1 MDSVRLLLWG
11 ALGLV
16 LILAWEAWQRDYGP
30 RPQAPGTQPTPQME
44 AGGGQEPAGRPADVP
59 EGTDAPETPPA
70 SSAAAGA
77 AAGGLP
83 SAGRVRVETDV
94 VRAELD
100 LRGGDLRRLD
110 LLRYPVAVDRP
121 DEPFRLL
128 DDDSGPRLYVA
139 QSGLLGPEGRAP
151 THHARLRAG
160 ADRYRLAGGA
170 KELVVP
176 LVWEGPDGLRVEK
189 RYVFRRGDYL
199 VRVEQRVINGG
210 SEPWRGRAYFQL
222 QRGAAADP
230 STSRFLYTYLG
241 AAYYSPEERY
251 EKLPFDELAERPLAR
266 DVRGGWVAMVQHY
279 FLGAWIPPEA
289 QTVRLYSRALDGPR
303 YVVGLV
309 TPPQEAP
316 PGGETVFAAEL
327 WAGPKLQDRLSEVA
341 EGLELTV
348 DYGILTVLAKPLFW
362 LLKLIHGAVGN
373 WGWAIVLLTL
383 LIKLAFYK
391 LSETSYRSMAKM
403 KKLAPRLQALK
414 ERYGDDKQRLNQA
427 MMELYRKEKINP
439 LGGCLPILVQIPVF
453 IALYWVLLESVEL
466 RQAPFLLWIRDLS
479 TPDPYYVLPV
489 LMGLTMFVQQRLNPM
504 PMDPVQAK
512 VMMALPVVFT
522 IFFAFFPSGL
532 VLYWLANNVLS
543 IAQQWVINRR
553 LGAT

>member
-30 RPQAPGTQPTPQME
+30 RPQPATSPATQQGEAASGAGPT
-44 AGGGQEPAGRPADVP
+44 ARPADVP
-59 EGTDAPETPPA
+59 EESAVPEAPE
-70 SSAAAGA
+70 AAAP
-77 AAGGLP
+77 AGPGTATRGLP

-110 LLRYPVAVDRP
+110 LLRYPVTVDRP
-121 DEPFRLL
+121 DEPFRLM
-128 DDDSGPRLYVA
+128 DDAGPHLYVA
-139 QSGLLGPEGRAP
+139 QSGLLGPQGRAP
-151 THHARLRAG
+151 THHARLRAD
-160 ADRYRLAGGA
+160 AERYRLADGQ
-170 KELVVP
+170 KTLVVP

-199 VRVEQRVINGG
+199 VRIEQRVINRSG
-210 SEPWRGRAYFQL
+210 EPWRGRAYFQL

-241 AAYYSPEERY
+241 AAYYTPEERY

-289 QTVRLYSRALDGPR
+289 QTVRLYSRVLDGPR

-316 PGGETVFAAEL
+316 PGGEAVFAAEL
-327 WAGPKLQDRLSEVA
+327 WAGPKLQERLSEVA

-362 LLKLIHGAVGN
+362 LLKLIHGVVGN

-489 LMGLTMFVQQRLNPM
+489 LMGLSMFVQQRLNPM

-532 VLYWLANNVLS
+532 VLYWLTNNVLS

-553 LGAT
+553 LGAA

>member
-1 MDSVRLLLWG
+1 MDNVRLLLWG
-11 ALGLV
+11 ALGLL
-16 LILAWEAWQRDYGP
+16 LILAWEAWQRDYAPRGP
-30 RPQAPGTQPTPQME
+30 VPAPTAQAPA
-44 AGGGQEPAGRPADVP
+44 AGGPVQGASRDADGGGAARPDVP
-59 EGTDAPETPPA
+59 E
-70 SSAAAGA
+70 AGA
-77 AAGGLP
+77 APPAPAPQGEAGLP

-110 LLRYPVAVDRP
+110 LLAYPVSVDRP
-121 DEPFRLL
+121 DEPFRLM
-128 DDDSGPRLYVA
+128 DDAGPMLYVA

-151 THHARLRAG
+151 THHAAFRAE
-160 ADRYRLAGGA
+160 ADRYILAEGA
-170 KELVVP
+170 EELVVP

-189 RYVFRRGDYL
+189 RYIFRRGDHL
-199 VRVEQRVINGG
+199 VTVEQRVVNGG
-210 SEPWRGRAYFQL
+210 KAPWRGRAYFQL

-230 STSRFLYTYLG
+230 SSSRFLYTYLG

-251 EKLPFDELAERPLAR
+251 EKIPFDELAERPLAR
-266 DVRGGWVAMVQHY
+266 TFRGGWIAMVQHY
-279 FLGAWIPPEA
+279 FVGAWVPPSELEA
-289 QTVRLYSRALDGPR
+289 RYYTRVLAGPR
-303 YVVGLV
+303 YVIGLV
-309 TPPQEAP
+309 TPPREAP
-316 PGGETVFAAEL
+316 PGGETAFRARL
-327 WAGPKLQDRLSEVA
+327 WAGPKLQDRLADVA
-341 EGLELTV
+341 EGLDLTV
-348 DYGILTVLAKPLFW
+348 DYGLLTFLAKPLFW
-362 LLKLIHGAVGN
+362 LLKLIHGLVGN

-414 ERYGDDKQRLNQA
+414 ERYGDDRQRLNQA

-466 RQAPFLLWIRDLS
+466 RQAPFMLWIRDLS
-479 TPDPYYVLPV
+479 TPDPFYVLPV
-489 LMGLTMFVQQRLNPM
+489 LMGVSMFVQQKLNPA
-504 PMDPVQAK
+504 PLDPVQAK

-522 IFFAFFPSGL
+522 VFFAFFPAGL
-532 VLYWLANNVLS
+532 VLYWLANNILS

-553 LGAT
+553 LGAA

>member
-1 MDSVRLLLWG
+1 MDNVRLLLWG
-11 ALGLV
+11 ALALA

-30 RPQAPGTQPTPQME
+30 RPEPPAPPAAQQGA
-44 AGGGQEPAGRPADVP
+44 AGGSAGPTARPADVP
-59 EGTDAPETPPA
+59 EGPASPEAPPA
-70 SSAAAGA
+70 GA
-77 AAGGLP
+77 QTPGRGLP

-121 DEPFRLL
+121 DEPFRLM
-128 DDDSGPRLYVA
+128 DDTGPRLYVA
-139 QSGLLGPEGRAP
+139 QSGLLGPGSRAP
-151 THHARLRAG
+151 THHARLRAA
-160 ADRYRLAGGA
+160 ADRYGLAAGA

-176 LVWEGPDGLRVEK
+176 LVWEGPGGLRVEK

-199 VRVEQRVINGG
+199 VRVEQRVINGSG
-210 SEPWRGRAYFQL
+210 EPWRGRAYFQL
-222 QRGAAADP
+222 QRGAGADP
-230 STSRFLYTYLG
+230 SKSRFLYTYLG
-241 AAYYSPEERY
+241 AAYYTPDDHY
-251 EKLPFDELAERPLAR
+251 EKLPFKELAERPLAR

-289 QTVRLYSRALDGPR
+289 QTVRLYSRVLDGPR
-303 YVVGLV
+303 YVVGVV
-309 TPPQEAP
+309 TPPQVAP

-327 WAGPKLQDRLSEVA
+327 WAGPKLQERLSEVA

-362 LLKLIHGAVGN
+362 LLKLIHGVVGN

-489 LMGLTMFVQQRLNPM
+489 LMGISMFLQQRLNPT

-512 VMMALPVVFT
+512 VMMALPVLFT
-522 IFFAFFPSGL
+522 VFFAFFPSGL
-532 VLYWLANNVLS
+532 VLYWLTNNVLS